1 MAANPLQS
9 MGFWRGFEGA
19 IEIAVPMTVAGVVF
33 FRIKG
38 LMEQASMGRPLT
50 ALEVFVLL
58 GAMTAVVSW
67 AVSRQM
73 YLSGRRKPVVIAVMS
88 TLFSFGAIYGLVKLL
103 ASGFEASCTDVY
115 EGVIIELSS
124 VWKNQTGLACQVG
137 EIAGNNYIPG
147 ALIRPAWDGQASG
160 LLWVFM
166 SVIATFAS
174 VAMRDVRVRP
184 TQIVKKLY
192 KLLEYAPASGLDGV
206 LGEKAKNGKV
216 QACSNSTFWGEICGQ
231 LYSADKK
238 FEPGEWCG
246 RCNQTYTKADFELT
260 FNIVTLFSDN
270 IDLLNMLEKKDTL
283 SWDVPGRIPADGRQ
297 SGVERWVVI
306 GQVTV
311 PDVLSVSQLLS
322 ITHAQLDDWKS
333 DNDRVQSA
341 IDLAK
346 KRASKLYGWIWF
358 GRQTKRLTYARP
370 TNKVLMAVGTTR
382 LRDLI
387 TDSGDELYL
396 QLDIGLLPLEM
407 RTAFYKTFRDEKRV
421 PRYQNSK
428 LDVWVPIAPRL
439 SAELA
444 GMWVPRVEG
453 EALRKWLATGRLQE
467 EGKRGITIPVP
478 YTVYDA
484 PEEEIQQVID
494 ESIQQLVEADVAP
507 EPSPA
512 EKMDLTDIFDFG
524 QEETPV
530 SEPTMEE
537 TSPVV
542 EAIEDNQVVEPAVE
556 ETITVEPEI
565 APEIY
570 IEPGTLDIV
579 RVPYNRA
586 QTEPD
591 LTVKRIGAS
600 ISEWEWLEPE
610 QIQMMRQQVLVLVD
624 STKVK

>member
-19 IEIAVPMTVAGVVF
+19 VEIAVPMTVAGIVF
-33 FRIKG
+33 FRVKA
-38 LMEQASMGRPLT
+38 LMEQVSMGRPLT
-50 ALEVFVLL
+50 TLEVFVLL
-58 GAMTAVVSW
+58 GAMTAVISW

-73 YLSGRRKPVVIAVMS
+73 FLSGRRKPIVIAVMA
-88 TLFSFGAIYGLVKLL
+88 TIFSCGAVYGLVKLL
-103 ASGFEASCTDVY
+103 ASGFEASCADVF
-115 EGVIIELSS
+115 EGVLIEIDG
-124 VWKNQTGLACQVG
+124 VWKGQMGLACQVG
-137 EIAGNNYIPG
+137 SIAGNNYIPG
-147 ALIRPAWDGQASG
+147 ALIRPAWDGQSSG
-160 LLWVFM
+160 ALWVFTT
-166 SVIATFAS
+166 VVATFSS

-184 TQIVKKLY
+184 TKIVKKLY
-192 KLLEYAPASGLDGV
+192 KLLEFAPASGLDGV
-206 LGEKAKNGKV
+206 LGEKAKDGRV

-246 RCNQTYTKADFELT
+246 RCNQTYTKADFNLT

-283 SWDVPGRIPADGRQ
+283 SWDIPGRIPADGRQ

-306 GQVTV
+306 GQVTA
-311 PDVLSVSQLLS
+311 PDVISVSQLLS
-322 ITHAQLDDWKS
+322 ITHAQLDNWQS
-333 DNDRVQSA
+333 DNERVQSA

-382 LRDLI
+382 LRDLV

-484 PEEEIQQVID
+484 PEEEEFQTSMEQNV
-494 ESIQQLVEADVAP
+494 QQLVEEDVAP
-507 EPSPA
+507 V
-512 EKMDLTDIFDFG
+512 EKPTEQMDLTDIFDFG
-524 QEETPV
+524 QDETPV
-530 SEPTMEE
+530 PSVEEEEDSTPIVEDEPEPT
-537 TSPVV
+537 V
-542 EAIEDNQVVEPAVE
+542 EIVQ
-556 ETITVEPEI
+556 IEPEVV
-565 APEIY
+565 PEIY
-570 IEPGTLDIV
+570 IEPGTLDII
-579 RVPYNRA
+579 RVPYNRGK
-586 QTEPD
+586 TEPD
-591 LTVKRIGAS
+591 LQAKRIGSS

-624 STKVK
+624 STKIK

>member
-1 MAANPLQS
+1 MPANPLQS

-19 IEIAVPMTVAGVVF
+19 FEIAVPMTVAGVVF

-38 LMEQASMGRPLT
+38 LMEQVSMGRPLT
-50 ALEVFVLL
+50 MLEVFVLL
-58 GAMTAVVSW
+58 GSMTAVISW

-73 YLSGRRKPVVIAVMS
+73 FLSGRRKPIVIAVMAS
-88 TLFSFGAIYGLVKLL
+88 IFSCGAVWGLVKLL
-103 ASGFEASCTDVY
+103 ASGFEASCTDVF
-115 EGVIIELSS
+115 EGVLIQIDA
-124 VWKNQTGLACQVG
+124 VWKGQTGIACQVG
-137 EIAGNNYIPG
+137 SIAGNNYIPG

-160 LLWVFM
+160 LLWVFTT
-166 SVIATFAS
+166 VVATFSS

-184 TQIVKKLY
+184 TKIVKKLY
-192 KLLEYAPASGLDGV
+192 KLLEFAPASGLDGV
-206 LGEKAKNGKV
+206 LGDKAKDGRV

-246 RCNQTYTKADFELT
+246 RCNQTYTKADFNLT

-283 SWDVPGRIPADGRQ
+283 SWDIPGRIPADGRQ

-311 PDVLSVSQLLS
+311 PDVISVSQLLS
-322 ITHAQLDDWKS
+322 ITHAQLDEWKS
-333 DNDRVQSA
+333 DNDRIQSA

-358 GRQTKRLTYARP
+358 GRQTRRLTYARP

-382 LRDLI
+382 LRDLV

-407 RTAFYKTFRDEKRV
+407 RTAFYKTFRDEKRI

-478 YTVYDA
+478 YTVYDT
-484 PEEEIQQVID
+484 PEEEELQTVID
-494 ESIQQLVEADVAP
+494 QNVQQLVEEDVAP
-507 EPSPA
+507 V
-512 EKMDLTDIFDFG
+512 EKPTEQMDLTDIFDFG
-524 QEETPV
+524 QDETPV
-530 SEPTMEE
+530 LEEKEEIESTPIATEEP
-537 TSPVV
+537 
-542 EAIEDNQVVEPAVE
+542 EAAVE
-556 ETITVEPEI
+556 VVQAEPEVLPDI
-565 APEIY
+565 E
-570 IEPGTLDIV
+570 IEPGTLDII

-586 QTEPD
+586 KTEPD
-591 LTVKRIGAS
+591 LQAKRIGSS

-624 STKVK
+624 STQIK

>member
-9 MGFWRGFEGA
+9 MGLWRGFEGA
-19 IEIAVPMTVAGVVF
+19 VEIAVPMTVAGIVF

-38 LMEQASMGRPLT
+38 LMEQVSMGRPLT
-50 ALEVFVLL
+50 TLEVFVLL
-58 GAMTAVVSW
+58 GAMTAVISW

-73 YLSGRRKPVVIAVMS
+73 FLSGRRKPIVIAVMA
-88 TLFSFGAIYGLVKLL
+88 TIFSCGAVYGLVKLL
-103 ASGFEASCTDVY
+103 ASGFEASCADVF
-115 EGVIIELSS
+115 EGVLIQIDG
-124 VWKNQTGLACQVG
+124 VWKGQTGLACQVG
-137 EIAGNNYIPG
+137 SIAGNNYIPG

-160 LLWVFM
+160 LLWVYM
-166 SVIATFAS
+166 TVVATFSS

-184 TQIVKKLY
+184 TKIVKKLY
-192 KLLEYAPASGLDGV
+192 KLLEFAPASGLDGV
-206 LGEKAKNGKV
+206 LGEKAKDGRV

-246 RCNQTYTKADFELT
+246 RCNQTYTKADFNLT

-297 SGVERWVVI
+297 SGVERWVVV

-311 PDVLSVSQLLS
+311 PDVISVSQLLS
-322 ITHAQLDDWKS
+322 ITHAQLDNWQS
-333 DNDRVQSA
+333 DNERVQSA
-341 IDLAK
+341 IELAK

-382 LRDLI
+382 LRDLV

-407 RTAFYKTFRDEKRV
+407 RTAFYKTFRDEKRSA
-421 PRYQNSK
+421 RYQNSK
-428 LDVWVPIAPRL
+428 SDIWVPIAPRL

-467 EGKRGITIPVP
+467 EGKRGVTIPVP
-478 YTVYDA
+478 YTVFDA
-484 PEEEIQQVID
+484 PEEEEIQAVID
-494 ESIQQLVEADVAP
+494 QNIQQLVEEDVAP
-507 EPSPA
+507 VERPT
-512 EKMDLTDIFDFG
+512 EQIDLTDIFDFG
-524 QEETPV
+524 QEDTPV
-530 SEPTMEE
+530 PEETQEEESAPLAEEEPEPT
-537 TSPVV
+537 V
-542 EAIEDNQVVEPAVE
+542 EIMTAEPQFV
-556 ETITVEPEI
+556 
-565 APEIY
+565 PEIY

-579 RVPYNRA
+579 RVPYNRGM
-586 QTEPD
+586 TEPD
-591 LTVKRIGAS
+591 LHAKRIGAS

-624 STKVK
+624 STKIK

>member
-19 IEIAVPMTVAGVVF
+19 VEIAVPMTVACVVF
-33 FRIKG
+33 FRIKS

-50 ALEVFVLL
+50 TLEVFVLL
-58 GAMTAVVSW
+58 GSMTAVVSW

-73 YLSGRRKPVVIAVMS
+73 YLSGRRKPIVIAVMS
-88 TLFSFGAIYGLVKLL
+88 TLFSFVAIYGLVKLL

-115 EGVIIELSS
+115 EGVLIELSS

-137 EIAGNNYIPG
+137 QIAGNNYIPG
-147 ALIRPAWDGQASG
+147 ALVRPAWDGQSSG
-160 LLWVFM
+160 ILWLFM
-166 SVIATFAS
+166 SVVATFSS

-184 TQIVKKLY
+184 TKIVKKLY
-192 KLLEYAPASGLDGV
+192 KLLEYAPASGLNGV
-206 LGEKAKNGKV
+206 LGEKAKDGRV

-231 LYSADKK
+231 IYSADKK

-297 SGVERWVVI
+297 SGVERWVVV

-311 PDVLSVSQLLS
+311 PDVISVSQLLS
-322 ITHAQLDDWKS
+322 ITHAQLDTWQS
-333 DNDRVQSA
+333 DNERVQSA
-341 IDLAK
+341 INLAK

-396 QLDIGLLPLEM
+396 QMDIGLLPLEM
-407 RTAFYKTFRDEKRV
+407 RTAFYKTFRDEKRI

-428 LDVWVPIAPRL
+428 LDIWVPIAPRL

-453 EALRKWLATGRLQE
+453 EALRKWLATGRLQA

-478 YTVYDA
+478 YTVYEQ
-484 PEEEIQQVID
+484 PEEEAIQDVID
-494 ESIQQLVEADVAP
+494 QTVQQLIEEDVAP
-507 EPSPA
+507 EKKLP
-512 EKMDLTDIFDFG
+512 EQMDFTDIFDFG
-524 QEETPV
+524 QEDTPILDPTQEEDELSLDDEQPESESSVIESQSET
-530 SEPTMEE
+530 
-537 TSPVV
+537 
-542 EAIEDNQVVEPAVE
+542 
-556 ETITVEPEI
+556 
-565 APEIY
+565 APDIY
-570 IEPGTLDIV
+570 IEPGSLDII

-591 LTVKRIGAS
+591 LVVKRIGAS

-610 QIQMMRQQVLVLVD
+610 QIQMMRRQVLVLVD
-624 STKVK
+624 STKIK

>member
-33 FRIKG
+33 FRIKA
-38 LMEQASMGRPLT
+38 LMEQVSMGRPLT
-50 ALEVFVLL
+50 VLEVFVLL
-58 GAMTAVVSW
+58 GAMTAVISW

-73 YLSGRRKPVVIAVMS
+73 FLSGRRKPIVIAVMA
-88 TLFSFGAIYGLVKLL
+88 TIFSCGAVYGLVKLL
-103 ASGFEASCTDVY
+103 ASGFESSCVDVF
-115 EGVIIELSS
+115 EGVLIQIDG
-124 VWKNQTGLACQVG
+124 VWKGQKGLACQVG
-137 EIAGNNYIPG
+137 SIAGNNYIPG

-166 SVIATFAS
+166 TIVATFSS
-174 VAMRDVRVRP
+174 VALRDVRVRP
-184 TQIVKKLY
+184 TKIVKKLY
-192 KLLEYAPASGLDGV
+192 KLLEFAPASGLDGV
-206 LGEKAKNGKV
+206 LGEKAKDGRV

-246 RCNQTYTKADFELT
+246 RCNQTYTKADFNLT

-297 SGVERWVVI
+297 SGVERWVVV

-311 PDVLSVSQLLS
+311 PDVISVSQLLS
-322 ITHAQLDDWKS
+322 ITHAQLDNWQS
-333 DNDRVQSA
+333 DNERVQSA

-382 LRDLI
+382 LRDLV

-421 PRYQNSK
+421 ARYQNSK
-428 LDVWVPIAPRL
+428 SDIWVPIAPRL

-467 EGKRGITIPVP
+467 EGKRGVTIPVP
-478 YTVYDA
+478 YTVFDA
-484 PEEEIQQVID
+484 PVEEEIQAVADQNV
-494 ESIQQLVEADVAP
+494 QQLIEEDIAPVEKP
-507 EPSPA
+507 TEQI
-512 EKMDLTDIFDFG
+512 DLTDIFDFG

-530 SEPTMEE
+530 PEETHEEESTPLVEEEPEPT
-537 TSPVV
+537 V
-542 EAIEDNQVVEPAVE
+542 EIMPVEPQFV
-556 ETITVEPEI
+556 
-565 APEIY
+565 PEIY

-579 RVPYNRA
+579 RMPYNRGM
-586 QTEPD
+586 TEPD
-591 LTVKRIGAS
+591 LHAKRIGAS

-624 STKVK
+624 STKIK

>member
-50 ALEVFVLL
+50 TLEVFVLL

-88 TLFSFGAIYGLVKLL
+88 TIFSFGAIYGLVKLL
-103 ASGFEASCTDVY
+103 ASGFEASCTDVF
-115 EGVIIELSS
+115 EGVLVELSS
-124 VWKNQTGLACQVG
+124 VWKDQKGLACQVG
-137 EIAGNNYIPG
+137 QIAGNNYIPG

-166 SVIATFAS
+166 SVVATFAS

-184 TQIVKKLY
+184 TKIVKKLY

-206 LGEKAKNGKV
+206 LGDKAKDGRV

-322 ITHAQLDDWKS
+322 ITHARLDDWQS
-333 DNDRVQSA
+333 DNERTQSA

-407 RTAFYKTFRDEKRV
+407 RTAFYKTFLDEKRV

-478 YTVYDA
+478 YTVYDV
-484 PEEEIQQVID
+484 PEEEPVQQVID
-494 ESIQQLVEADVAP
+494 QTVQQLVEEDVAP
-507 EPSPA
+507 ERKVT
-512 EKMDLTDIFDFG
+512 EQMDLTDIFDFG

-530 SEPTMEE
+530 IEPTVADLEE
-537 TSPVV
+537 PLVDSEEPDQPVQ
-542 EAIEDNQVVEPAVE
+542 EISVVN
-556 ETITVEPEI
+556 VEPEI
-565 APEIY
+565 IPDIY
-570 IEPGTLDIV
+570 IEPGTLDII

-591 LTVKRIGAS
+591 LNVKRIGAS

-624 STKVK
+624 STKTK

>member
-1 MAANPLQS
+1 
-9 MGFWRGFEGA
+9 
-19 IEIAVPMTVAGVVF
+19 
-33 FRIKG
+33 
-38 LMEQASMGRPLT
+38 
-50 ALEVFVLL
+50 
-58 GAMTAVVSW
+58 
-67 AVSRQM
+67 
-73 YLSGRRKPVVIAVMS
+73 
-88 TLFSFGAIYGLVKLL
+88 
-103 ASGFEASCTDVY
+103 
-115 EGVIIELSS
+115 
-124 VWKNQTGLACQVG
+124 
-137 EIAGNNYIPG
+137 
-147 ALIRPAWDGQASG
+147 
-160 LLWVFM
+160 
-166 SVIATFAS
+166 
-174 VAMRDVRVRP
+174 
-184 TQIVKKLY
+184 
-192 KLLEYAPASGLDGV
+192 
-206 LGEKAKNGKV
+206 
-216 QACSNSTFWGEICGQ
+216 FWGEICGQ

-246 RCNQTYTKADFELT
+246 RCNQTYTKADFNLT

-283 SWDVPGRIPADGRQ
+283 SWDIPGRIPADGRQ

-306 GQVTV
+306 GQVTA
-311 PDVLSVSQLLS
+311 PDVISVSQLLS
-322 ITHAQLDDWKS
+322 ITHAQLDNWQS
-333 DNDRVQSA
+333 DNERVQSA

-382 LRDLI
+382 LRDLV

-484 PEEEIQQVID
+484 PEEEEFQTSMEQNV
-494 ESIQQLVEADVAP
+494 QQLVEEDVAP
-507 EPSPA
+507 V
-512 EKMDLTDIFDFG
+512 EKPTEQMDLTDIFDFG
-524 QEETPV
+524 QDETPV
-530 SEPTMEE
+530 PSVEEEEDSTPIVEDEPEPT
-537 TSPVV
+537 V
-542 EAIEDNQVVEPAVE
+542 EIVQ
-556 ETITVEPEI
+556 IEPEVV
-565 APEIY
+565 PEIY
-570 IEPGTLDIV
+570 IEPGTLDII
-579 RVPYNRA
+579 RVPYNRGK
-586 QTEPD
+586 TEPD
-591 LTVKRIGAS
+591 LQAKRIGSS

-624 STKVK
+624 STKI

>member
-19 IEIAVPMTVAGVVF
+19 VEIAVPMTVAGIVF

-38 LMEQASMGRPLT
+38 LMEQVSMGRPLT
-50 ALEVFVLL
+50 TLEVFVLL
-58 GAMTAVVSW
+58 GAMTAVISW

-73 YLSGRRKPVVIAVMS
+73 FLSGRRKPIVIAVMA
-88 TLFSFGAIYGLVKLL
+88 TIFSCGAVYGLVKLL
-103 ASGFEASCTDVY
+103 TAGFEASCTDVF
-115 EGVIIELSS
+115 EGVLIQIDG
-124 VWKNQTGLACQVG
+124 VWKGRTGVACQVG
-137 EIAGNNYIPG
+137 SIAGNNYIPG

-160 LLWVFM
+160 LLWVFTTL
-166 SVIATFAS
+166 VATFSS

-184 TQIVKKLY
+184 TKIVKKLY
-192 KLLEYAPASGLDGV
+192 KLLEFAPASGLDGV
-206 LGEKAKNGKV
+206 LGDKAKDGRV

-246 RCNQTYTKADFELT
+246 RCNQTYTKADFNLT

-311 PDVLSVSQLLS
+311 PDVISVSQLLS
-322 ITHAQLDDWKS
+322 ITHAQLDDWQS
-333 DNDRVQSA
+333 DNDRVQST
-341 IDLAK
+341 INLAK

-358 GRQTKRLTYARP
+358 GRQTRRLTYARP

-382 LRDLI
+382 LRDLV

-407 RTAFYKTFRDEKRV
+407 RTAFYKTFRDEKRI

-439 SAELA
+439 SAELV

-478 YTVYDA
+478 YTVYDT
-484 PEEEIQQVID
+484 PEEEELQTVID
-494 ESIQQLVEADVAP
+494 QNVQQLVEEDIAP
-507 EPSPA
+507 VEKPT

-524 QEETPV
+524 QEETPIPEEEEEEDSTPIV
-530 SEPTMEE
+530 TEESEATAE
-537 TSPVV
+537 VV
-542 EAIEDNQVVEPAVE
+542 
-556 ETITVEPEI
+556 TIEPEI
-565 APEIY
+565 VPEIY
-570 IEPGTLDIV
+570 IEPGTLDII

-591 LTVKRIGAS
+591 LQAKRIGAS

-624 STKVK
+624 STQIK

>member
-19 IEIAVPMTVAGVVF
+19 VEIAVPMTVAGIVF
-33 FRIKG
+33 FRIKA
-38 LMEQASMGRPLT
+38 LMEQVSMGRPLT
-50 ALEVFVLL
+50 GLEVFVLL
-58 GAMTAVVSW
+58 GAMTAVISW

-73 YLSGRRKPVVIAVMS
+73 FLSGRRKPIVIAVMA
-88 TLFSFGAIYGLVKLL
+88 TIFSCGAVYGLVKLL
-103 ASGFEASCTDVY
+103 ASGFEASCSDIF
-115 EGVIIELSS
+115 EGVLIQIDG
-124 VWKNQTGLACQVG
+124 VWKGQTAIACQVG
-137 EIAGNNYIPG
+137 SIAGNNYIPG

-160 LLWVFM
+160 MLWVFTTI
-166 SVIATFAS
+166 VATFSS

-184 TQIVKKLY
+184 TKIVKKLY
-192 KLLEYAPASGLDGV
+192 KLLEFAPASGLDGV
-206 LGEKAKNGKV
+206 LGEKAKDGRV

-246 RCNQTYTKADFELT
+246 RCNQTYTKADFNLT

-311 PDVLSVSQLLS
+311 PDVISVSQLLS
-322 ITHAQLDDWKS
+322 ITHAQLDNWQS
-333 DNDRVQSA
+333 DNERVQSA

-382 LRDLI
+382 LRDLV

-421 PRYQNSK
+421 ARYQNSK
-428 LDVWVPIAPRL
+428 LDIWVPIAPRL

-484 PEEEIQQVID
+484 PEEEEFQAAID
-494 ESIQQLVEADVAP
+494 QNIQQLVEEDAP
-507 EPSPA
+507 V
-512 EKMDLTDIFDFG
+512 EKPTEQMDLTDIFDFG
-524 QEETPV
+524 QDETPAPETEEEEDSQPIV
-530 SEPTMEE
+530 VEESEPT
-537 TSPVV
+537 V
-542 EAIEDNQVVEPAVE
+542 EIVQVEPQVV
-556 ETITVEPEI
+556 
-565 APEIY
+565 PEIY
-570 IEPGTLDIV
+570 IEPGTLDII
-579 RVPYNRA
+579 RVPYNRGK
-586 QTEPD
+586 TEPD
-591 LTVKRIGAS
+591 LQSKRIGAS

-624 STKVK
+624 STKIK

>member
-50 ALEVFVLL
+50 TLEVFVLL

-88 TLFSFGAIYGLVKLL
+88 TIFSFGAIYGLVKLL
-103 ASGFEASCTDVY
+103 ASGFEASCTDVF
-115 EGVIIELSS
+115 EGVLVELSS
-124 VWKNQTGLACQVG
+124 VWKDQKGLACQVG
-137 EIAGNNYIPG
+137 QIAGNNYIPG

-166 SVIATFAS
+166 SVVATFAS

-184 TQIVKKLY
+184 TKIVKKLY

-206 LGEKAKNGKV
+206 LGDKAKDGRV

-322 ITHAQLDDWKS
+322 ITHARLDDWQS
-333 DNDRVQSA
+333 DNERTQSA

-407 RTAFYKTFRDEKRV
+407 RTAFYKTFLDEKRV

-478 YTVYDA
+478 YTVYDV
-484 PEEEIQQVID
+484 PEEEPVQQVID
-494 ESIQQLVEADVAP
+494 QTVQQLVEEDVAP
-507 EPSPA
+507 ERKVT
-512 EKMDLTDIFDFG
+512 EQMDLTDIFDFG

-530 SEPTMEE
+530 IEPTVADLEGPLVDSEE
-537 TSPVV
+537 PDQPVQ
-542 EAIEDNQVVEPAVE
+542 EISVVN
-556 ETITVEPEI
+556 VEPEI
-565 APEIY
+565 IPDIY
-570 IEPGTLDIV
+570 IEPGTLDII

-591 LTVKRIGAS
+591 LNVKRIGAS

-624 STKVK
+624 STKTK

>member
-19 IEIAVPMTVAGVVF
+19 VEIAVPMTVAGVVF

-38 LMEQASMGRPLT
+38 LMEQVSMGRSLT

-58 GAMTAVVSW
+58 GAMTAVISW

-73 YLSGRRKPVVIAVMS
+73 FLSGRRKPIVIAVIA
-88 TLFSFGAIYGLVKLL
+88 TIFSCGAVYGLVKLL
-103 ASGFEASCTDVY
+103 AAGFESSCADVF
-115 EGVIIELSS
+115 EGVLIQIDG
-124 VWKNQTGLACQVG
+124 VWKGQTGLACQVG
-137 EIAGNNYIPG
+137 SIAGNNYIPG

-160 LLWVFM
+160 LLWVFTTI
-166 SVIATFAS
+166 VATFSS
-174 VAMRDVRVRP
+174 VAMRDVRFRP
-184 TQIVKKLY
+184 TKIVKKLY
-192 KLLEYAPASGLDGV
+192 KLLEFAPASGLDGV
-206 LGEKAKNGKV
+206 LGEKAKDGRV

-246 RCNQTYTKADFELT
+246 RCNQTYTKADFNLT

-306 GQVTV
+306 GQVTA
-311 PDVLSVSQLLS
+311 PDVISVSQLLS
-322 ITHAQLDDWKS
+322 ITHAQLDKWQS
-333 DNDRVQSA
+333 DNERVQSA

-370 TNKVLMAVGTTR
+370 TDKVLMAVGTTR
-382 LRDLI
+382 LRDLV

-421 PRYQNSK
+421 ARYQNSK

-478 YTVYDA
+478 YTVYEA
-484 PEEEIQQVID
+484 PEEEEFQTAID
-494 ESIQQLVEADVAP
+494 QNVQQLVEEDVAP
-507 EPSPA
+507 I
-512 EKMDLTDIFDFG
+512 EKPPEQMDLTDIFDFG
-524 QEETPV
+524 QDETPIPDENEEEYSPPIV
-530 SEPTMEE
+530 TEEP
-537 TSPVV
+537 
-542 EAIEDNQVVEPAVE
+542 EPAVE
-556 ETITVEPEI
+556 IVQVESEVV
-565 APEIY
+565 PEIY
-570 IEPGTLDIV
+570 IEPGTLDII

-586 QTEPD
+586 KTEPD
-591 LTVKRIGAS
+591 LQAKRIGAS

-624 STKVK
+624 STQIK